1 MTSGT
6 GAVEPQ
12 LVALAGEGTPA
23 SRADWEHAA
32 AAVLRRARRL
42 TDDDP
47 DTDVWRVL
55 ATTTLDGIAV
65 PPLGTGQDAAELG
78 AVAAPGQF
86 PYTRGRLATRPAH
99 GWDIRCHLGGLS
111 AEGTREAALIDLEGG
126 VTSLWLTVGGPLETS
141 GLSTALEGVLLDLAP
156 VVLDS
161 PTDPVGTATAFTDL
175 LAERATTAAP
185 STNLGADPIGAR
197 LRDSALREHRTEPAA
212 PADAADPADI
222 LAAVSGLAREHDTL
236 AVVVDATVVHDLG
249 ASDGQELGYS
259 LAVGVTYLR
268 ALTAA
273 GLPVDQALALMEF
286 RYAATDEQFATI
298 AKLRAARRLW
308 ARVAELSQ
316 ASPEAAAQRQ
326 HAVTSRVMTSTRDPY
341 VNMLRTTVA
350 AFAAGVGG
358 ADAVTVLPFDAGLG
372 QPSSLGRRNARNTS
386 SLLVWESHVAAVL
399 DPAGGSF
406 AVERLTDALA
416 RAAWAEFGRIE
427 SSGGAQA
434 AIDDG
439 SLVARVA
446 EVSSRRD
453 DDVAHRRRPITGL
466 SEFPNPGEPRLERP
480 PDPTAAPVRRYGWA
494 FEQLRDDP
502 VDTPVFLATL
512 GTVAAHTARA
522 TFATNLFAAGG
533 IPVVSSGPTDGV
545 ESVLAAYDGQPV
557 VCLCGTDAAYA
568 QSGVET
574 VEGLRAAGARWVV
587 LAGRPGPR
595 TVAAELVDDQAA
607 VGVDALT
614 LLRTTREKLA

>member
-12 LVALAGEGTPA
+12 LVALTGEGTPA
-23 SRADWEHAA
+23 TRTDWEHAA

-42 TDDDP
+42 TEDDP
-47 DTDVWRVL
+47 DSAVWQVL
-55 ATTTLDGIAV
+55 TTTTLDGIAV
-65 PPLGTGQDAAELG
+65 PPLGTVQDAADLG
-78 AVAAPGQF
+78 TIATPGQF

-111 AEGTREAALIDLEGG
+111 ADGTREAALIDLEGG
-126 VTSLWLTVGGPLETS
+126 VTSLWLTVGGPLEPS

-161 PTDPVGTATAFTDL
+161 PTDPVGAAKAFTDL
-175 LAERATTAAP
+175 LAERATTAAAG
-185 STNLGADPIGAR
+185 TNLGADPIGAR
-197 LRDSALREHRTEPAA
+197 LRGGSADSDDSP
-212 PADAADPADI
+212 ADPADI
-222 LAAVSGLAREHDTL
+222 LATVAGLAREHDTL

-259 LAVGVTYLR
+259 LAVGATYLR
-268 ALTAA
+268 ALTTA
-273 GLPVDQALALMEF
+273 GWPVDQALALMEF

-326 HAVTSRVMTSTRDPY
+326 HAVTSRAMTSTRDPY
-341 VNMLRTTVA
+341 VNMLRATVA

-372 QPSSLGRRNARNTS
+372 QPGSLGRRNARNTS

-406 AVERLTDALA
+406 VVERLTDALA
-416 RAAWAEFGRIE
+416 QAAWAEFGRIE

-446 EVSSRRD
+446 EVASRRD

-480 PDPTAAPVRRYGWA
+480 PDLTAAPVRRYGWA

-533 IPVVSSGPTDGV
+533 IPVISSGPTDGV

-557 VCLCGTDAAYA
+557 VCLCGSDAAYA
-568 QSGVET
+568 QSGAET
-574 VEGLRAAGARWVV
+574 VDALRAAGARWVV
-587 LAGRPGPR
+587 LAGRPGPA
-595 TVAAELVDDQAA
+595 TVAAELVDDQAT
-607 VGVDALT
+607 VGVNALT